1 VKVLVTGGTGYVG
14 SAVAALLL
22 TEGHEVTVY
31 DRHEAK
37 APEGA
42 RYVNGDIRDRR
53 TLTAALDGCGAVV
66 HCAASTLVNESYA
79 DPASYWRNNLGGTY
93 TLLSAMRRARVPR
106 IVFSSTAAVYGE
118 PESLPVTEDCP
129 ARPETPYGASKL
141 ACDALLAEHARLHGM
156 AAVSFRY
163 FNVAGAH
170 HYGGKWLGGWRGP
183 QSHLVPNVLL
193 AAARDTAVQVNG
205 TDYPTADGTCIRD
218 YIHVTD
224 LAAAHLAALDAMK
237 LPDGG
242 VHVVVNLG
250 TGTGW
255 SVRQVIQACRDATG
269 KDIAEEAAPRR
280 RGDPVR
286 LVASN
291 TRAVT
296 LLGWAPERDVR
307 QMAGDA
313 WAFMRQEGQA

>member
-1 VKVLVTGGTGYVG
+1 VKVLCTGGTGYVG
-14 SAVAALLL
+14 SAVTALLL
-22 TEGHEVTVY
+22 AEGHEVTVY

-53 TLTAALDGCGAVV
+53 ELARALTGHDAVV

-79 DPASYWRNNLGGTY
+79 DPGSYWENNLGGTY

-118 PESLPVTEDCP
+118 PETLPVTEECP

-156 AAVSFRY
+156 AATSFRY

-170 HYGGKWLGGWRGP
+170 HHEGRWLGGWRGP

-193 AAARDTAVQVNG
+193 AAARGIPVNVNG

-224 LAAAHLAALDAMK
+224 LAAAHLAALK
-237 LPDGG
+237 VSEGG
-242 VHVVVNLG
+242 EHVVFNLG
-250 TGTGW
+250 TGSGW

-269 KDIAEEAAPRR
+269 KDIAEQEAPRR

-291 TRAVT
+291 SKVVTR
-296 LLGWAPERDVR
+296 LGWAPERDVR
-307 QMAGDA
+307 QMAADA
-313 WAFMRQEGQA
+313 WAFMEQEGQA